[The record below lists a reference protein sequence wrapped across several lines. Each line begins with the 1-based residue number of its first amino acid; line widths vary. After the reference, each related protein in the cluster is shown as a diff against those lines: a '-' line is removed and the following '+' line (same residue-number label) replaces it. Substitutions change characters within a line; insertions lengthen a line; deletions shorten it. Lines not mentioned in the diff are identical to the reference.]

1 MLNKMLIEATK
12 DALWIFVELICE
24 FTAIYCGAF
33 IGSLIIKKDINWM
46 EQMVMAQYISLA
58 FLGLT
63 TFFVV
68 YRLIVFIYKTKAN
81 KNTMDKKILY
91 LEMFMSDFEYFML
104 GIYLI
109 CVATLLKSFS
119 SISMDLF
126 FISSF
131 SLVIVSLVIH
141 VFHLK
146 NVARNKA
153 LV

>member
-1 MLNKMLIEATK
+1 MLNKMLIEAANN
-12 DALWIFVELICE
+12 ALWIFAELICE

-46 EQMVMAQYISLA
+46 EQMVIAQYISLA

-81 KNTMDKKILY
+81 KNTIDKKILY

-119 SISMDLF
+119 SISMDFF
-126 FISSF
+126 FISLF
-131 SLVIVSLVIH
+131 TLVIVSWVILVYY
-141 VFHLK
+141 FK
-146 NVARNKA
+146 NIVQKQIE
-153 LV
+153 L

>member
-1 MLNKMLIEATK
+1 MLNKMLIEAAK

-126 FISSF
+126 FISLF
-131 SLVIVSLVIH
+131 TLVIVSWVMLVYY
-141 VFHLK
+141 FK
-146 NVARNKA
+146 NIVQKQIE
-153 LV
+153 L

>member
-1 MLNKMLIEATK
+1 MLNKMLIEAAK
-12 DALWIFVELICE
+12 NAMWIFAELICE
-24 FTAIYCGAF
+24 FSAIYFGAF
-33 IGSLIIKKDINWM
+33 FGSLIIKKDINWM
-46 EQMVMAQYISLA
+46 EQMVIAQYISLA

-68 YRLIVFIYKTKAN
+68 CRLIVFIYKTKAN

-119 SISMDLF
+119 SISIDLF

-131 SLVIVSLVIH
+131 ALVIVSLVIH
-141 VFHLK
+141 IFHLK
-146 NVARNKA
+146 NIARNKA

>member
-1 MLNKMLIEATK
+1 MLNKMLIEAAK
-12 DALWIFVELICE
+12 SALWSFAKNICSFSVVYSGVFVINSI
-24 FTAIYCGAF
+24 T
-33 IGSLIIKKDINWM
+33 KKDINWM

-146 NVARNKA
+146 NIARNKA

>member
-1 MLNKMLIEATK
+1 MLNKMLIEAAK
-12 DALWIFVELICE
+12 SALWSFAKNICSFSVVYSGVFVINSI
-24 FTAIYCGAF
+24 T
-33 IGSLIIKKDINWM
+33 KKDINWM

-109 CVATLLKSFS
+109 CVTTLLKSFS

-146 NVARNKA
+146 NIARNKA

>member
-1 MLNKMLIEATK
+1 MLNKMLIEAAK
-12 DALWIFVELICE
+12 NALWIFAELICE

-119 SISMDLF
+119 SISMDFF
-126 FISSF
+126 FISLF
-131 SLVIVSLVIH
+131 TLVIVSWLMLIYY
-141 VFHLK
+141 F
-146 NVARNKA
+146 RNFVQEQIE
-153 LV
+153 L